1 MTNNQK
7 QLKQLNKIGIILDGY
22 KREFEA
28 DPKVYQSEIDQLN
41 KMQETLKNVKIALEK
56 TQTKNT
62 VSPKENLN
70 TPLLLE
76 DNKEEFNIIYNNY
89 ITECENNQL
98 TDEKRKEYRDRLLEI
113 IEETKTKLEEA
124 QKLKDE
130 NPSEENLGVYNYL
143 KEEAQDYQNRF
154 DNLPNDCSKE
164 DEQESFKIFQITF
177 YDYPLIHSN
186 IDSSLEVN
194 AGGSGK
200 NGEGK
205 AFKHFSVETNLPKDL
220 FHEWSDIRAEGGMIE
235 WGEVGVL
242 SIVSGSEKSRKI
254 KLKIEG
260 TAGNY
265 GDSIANYRAHYHSI
279 LEARS
284 QPILVKVEKKGKDKW
299 KKAKWHYKLDSGEK
313 TNKSI
318 KETWGGRFSK
328 FYLMQYK

>member
-41 KMQETLKNVKIALEK
+41 RMQETLKNVKIALEK

-143 KEEAQDYQNRF
+143 VF
-154 DNLPNDCSKE
+154 
-164 DEQESFKIFQITF
+164 
-177 YDYPLIHSN
+177 
-186 IDSSLEVN
+186 
-194 AGGSGK
+194 G
-200 NGEGK
+200 
-205 AFKHFSVETNLPKDL
+205 
-220 FHEWSDIRAEGGMIE
+220 
-235 WGEVGVL
+235 
-242 SIVSGSEKSRKI
+242 
-254 KLKIEG
+254 
-260 TAGNY
+260 
-265 GDSIANYRAHYHSI
+265 
-279 LEARS
+279 
-284 QPILVKVEKKGKDKW
+284 W
-299 KKAKWHYKLDSGEK
+299 KRNVAS
-313 TNKSI
+313 
-318 KETWGGRFSK
+318 
-328 FYLMQYK
+328 